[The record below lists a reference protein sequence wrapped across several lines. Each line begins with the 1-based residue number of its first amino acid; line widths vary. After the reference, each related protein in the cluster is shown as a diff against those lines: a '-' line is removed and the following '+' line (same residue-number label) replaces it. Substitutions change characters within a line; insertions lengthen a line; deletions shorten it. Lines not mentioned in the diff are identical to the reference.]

1 MRRNDAEF
9 LSLLLD
15 AYEDKNFD
23 RESNLCVQQCIFK
36 VIENLPVATFII
48 NREGR
53 VVFWN
58 QAIEELT
65 GVKKSQ
71 ILGRG
76 NYAYAVPFFG
86 IPRPMLVDCFFS
98 GNEVLKK
105 WYKSITRRGDKLYTR
120 VFCPLLNNGRGAFIW
135 AAAFPLK
142 DSKGQ
147 VIGAVESI
155 RDITEQ
161 LQLKKMLQEST
172 LKFKTLFNSTNDA
185 VFLYELK
192 DGSKASYFFEV
203 NDVACKKLGYTREEL
218 CRMTPDNIRDTK
230 FLPGTKENI
239 KKFFKEN
246 YIVFETACITKKGTK
261 IPVEITAHLFAIEGK
276 KVVLEI
282 VRDITEFKCAEAMIN
297 QVAYYDTLTGLPN
310 KTLFIQHLSNHIDH
324 SLHTKNL
331 LAVMLLHIDWLKTIA
346 PSGPDMESQLI
357 KAVVHRLKKIS
368 PENDCMARINEEKFA
383 LLIKNVQTVE
393 DIIPVIKKIQEAFN
407 QPFIINKNKLYVMVN
422 MGVVVFPG
430 DGNNAETLIKNAEI
444 AVHAAIEE
452 KTTNYRLF
460 NASLNQKTY
469 EYIELDYR
477 LSEALKHN
485 ELLLYYQPIFDLNNY
500 KIVGAEALLRWK
512 HPTLGMVSPDK
523 FIPIAEKRGLIIAIG
538 RWVLHN
544 ACLQGVTWKQEGLP
558 ELRISVNISV
568 HQFEQNN
575 LVEVV
580 SGILKETKFNPFLL
594 QLEITESVSMKN
606 PRDNMNMLADLRK
619 MGIHI
624 ALDDFGTGYSSLSY
638 LTWLSLDALKI
649 DRSLINALPT
659 SKNNVAIVEAIIEMA
674 HQLGIKVTAEGV
686 EIKEQVRIL
695 KDKGCDYAQGYFFSK
710 PLPSQEFKKFVLKS
724 Q

>member
-1 MRRNDAEF
+1 MQDYAEF

-15 AYEDKNFD
+15 ACEDKNFD

-36 VIENLPVATFII
+36 IIENLPDATFII

-76 NYAYAVPFFG
+76 NYAYAVPFYG

-135 AAAFPLK
+135 AVAFPLK

-192 DGSKASYFFEV
+192 DGSKANYFFEV
-203 NDVACKKLGYTREEL
+203 
-218 CRMTPDNIRDTK
+218 
-230 FLPGTKENI
+230 
-239 KKFFKEN
+239 
-246 YIVFETACITKKGTK
+246 
-261 IPVEITAHLFAIEGK
+261 
-276 KVVLEI
+276 
-282 VRDITEFKCAEAMIN
+282 
-297 QVAYYDTLTGLPN
+297 
-310 KTLFIQHLSNHIDH
+310 
-324 SLHTKNL
+324 
-331 LAVMLLHIDWLKTIA
+331 
-346 PSGPDMESQLI
+346 
-357 KAVVHRLKKIS
+357 
-368 PENDCMARINEEKFA
+368 
-383 LLIKNVQTVE
+383 
-393 DIIPVIKKIQEAFN
+393 
-407 QPFIINKNKLYVMVN
+407 
-422 MGVVVFPG
+422 
-430 DGNNAETLIKNAEI
+430 
-444 AVHAAIEE
+444 
-452 KTTNYRLF
+452 
-460 NASLNQKTY
+460 NQKTY
-469 EYIELDYR
+469 EYIDLDSR
-477 LSEALKHN
+477 LNEALKHN

-523 FIPIAEKRGLIIAIG
+523 FIPIAEKRGLITAIG

-580 SGILKETKFNPFLL
+580 SEVLKETKFNPSLL

-619 MGIHI
+619 MGVHI

-686 EIKEQVRIL
+686 ETKEQVRIL
-695 KDKGCDYAQGYFFSK
+695 KDKGCDYVQGYFFSK